1 MSLYCIHS
9 VREGDLLE
17 KLISELIE
25 KLYDI
30 GTVSEATEILGGFTN
45 RGFGIRTQKDSNS
58 SVYFVRRYKDVVTR
72 KEIQFEH
79 ALINHAI
86 GNGMT
91 IRADRRRRG
100 PTFSPKKYRLNCRR
114 HSPLSGIYF
123 ASHQIAILN
132 HGLWPTVIVGLFDIK
147 FRFVCSKTL

>member
-30 GTVSEATEILGGFTN
+30 GTVSEVTEILGGFTN

-79 ALINHAI
+79 ALNKPCNWEWNDHPCRSKAQ
-86 GNGMT
+86 
-91 IRADRRRRG
+91 RAYFLSQEIPPELSETQSSVRPLVCPPSNCDSEPWLMADGYRG
-100 PTFSPKKYRLNCRR
+100 TF
-114 HSPLSGIYF
+114 
-123 ASHQIAILN
+123 
-132 HGLWPTVIVGLFDIK
+132 
-147 FRFVCSKTL
+147 